1 MASPAVT
8 ARPGAV
14 HDVVVLGSGA
24 AGLTAALAAA
34 AGGVDVGLYEKA
46 DLVGG
51 TTAISG
57 GVVWVPGNHLMD
69 EAGGGIGAAASDA
82 DRAEA
87 LRYLRALAGDA
98 LDEPVAEALLAAGP
112 DMLRFVEAS
121 SPCRFRLLAGY
132 PDYHPEVP
140 GARPT
145 GGRSLEP
152 DLFDLSVLGEWAGR
166 LCFWDGSPRPLLL
179 SETSFGGATA
189 PLPAA
194 VIAERRERGVCG
206 MGEALVGSLLAGCL
220 DAGVQVHTSA
230 RARRL
235 MLAGADGTPI
245 ATTGGG
251 SGAAIAAASPGPAS
265 ASTADPLDA
274 PRTGRSGET
283 LRVVG
288 VEIETAADLVAVGA
302 RRGVILATGGFEWNP
317 ALVRAFLRGT
327 MEAPAGVPTNTGD
340 GLDMAIA
347 AGAVL
352 GNMAQAWW
360 APMAR
365 VPGEE
370 AWGAPRH
377 RLVLA
382 ERTRPGS
389 IMVNGAGERFCN
401 EAANY
406 NSLGDAFHRLEPA
419 TSSPAAPGSAP
430 PRYDNAVSV
439 IVCGTEEE
447 ATADPAAPGSA
458 TPSHHNAVSV
468 IVCGTEDD
476 EATLA
481 PAAPGSATPSPA
493 APGPAPSSPATLRP
507 ATPGPA
513 NLRPANAAAWLVCDD
528 RHRRRYGLP
537 GCRRGADPPAWVQRG
552 DTPAELAAAIGVPPA
567 ALEETVVRFNQG
579 AARGVDPAFGRGASV
594 YDLFNGDR
602 TLPGAAATLGPL
614 DEPPFWAVAIRI
626 GALGTSGG
634 PRTDAAG
641 RVLAR
646 NGGTIPGLWA
656 AGNAMAAP
664 TATVYGGAGGT
675 LGPAMTF
682 GYLAGRDA
690 AGHDHAG
697 LDAADRGAAGEGAAA
712 G

>member
-189 PLPAA
+189 PPPAT

-220 DAGVQVHTSA
+220 DAGVQVRTGA

-235 MLAGADGTPI
+235 MLADADGVPI
-245 ATTGGG
+245 APTGGEPGTATAAG
-251 SGAAIAAASPGPAS
+251 SSLSS
-265 ASTADPLDA
+265 ASSADPLDA
-274 PRTGRSGET
+274 RSAGRPGGTPR
-283 LRVVG
+283 VAG
-288 VEIETAADLVAVGA
+288 VEIETAAGVVAVGA
-302 RRGVILATGGFEWNP
+302 RRGVILATGGFEWNE
-317 ALVRAFLRGT
+317 ALVRAFLRGP

-340 GLDMAIA
+340 GLDMAID

-352 GNMAQAWW
+352 GNMAEAWW
-360 APMAR
+360 APMAG

-406 NSLGDAFHRLEPA
+406 NSLGDAFHRLEPT
-419 TSSPAAPGSAP
+419 TSSPATPG
-430 PRYDNAVSV
+430 R
-439 IVCGTEEE
+439 
-447 ATADPAAPGSA
+447 AAPGPAMSSPA
-458 TPSHHNAVSV
+458 TPGPAMSGQATPGHDDAVSV

-476 EATLA
+476 EAT
-481 PAAPGSATPSPA
+481 PSPDTPGSVTSSPST
-493 APGPAPSSPATLRP
+493 SSPDTSGPATLRP
-507 ATPGPA
+507 ASA
-513 NLRPANAAAWLVCDD
+513 VAWLVCDD

-552 DTPAELAAAIGVPPA
+552 DTPVELAAAIGVPPA
-567 ALEETVVRFNQG
+567 ALEESVVRFNQG
-579 AARGVDPAFGRGASV
+579 AVNGVDPAFGRGASV

-634 PRTDAAG
+634 PRTDAGG

-646 NGGTIPGLWA
+646 NGGTVPGLWA
-656 AGNAMAAP
+656 AGNVMAAP

-690 AGHDHAG
+690 AGHDHVG